1 MPAHAPRT
9 ELATHAVTNQ
19 PGELVDVNLYAID
32 PALRDAVLREAGLYF
47 SDVEFDEMESVLHV
61 KCQTHE
67 QAERFFEFRDWW
79 NFLRHSS

>member
-1 MPAHAPRT
+1 MTLDNVRRLYERFDT
-9 ELATHAVTNQ
+9 DKELRAK
-19 PGELVDVNLYAID
+19 LYAAEG
-32 PALRDAVLREAGLYF
+32 PEGRDAVLREAGLYF

>member
-1 MPAHAPRT
+1 MTLDNVRRLYERFDT
-9 ELATHAVTNQ
+9 DKELRAR
-19 PGELVDVNLYAID
+19 LYAAEG
-32 PALRDAVLREAGLYF
+32 PEGREAVLREAGLYF